1 MIDYINLSI
10 GTAALTISILGLIQV
25 LISRHLE
32 KEAKTFFTALFGMM
46 VVCAAA
52 NLAGQYLGMYR
63 GPTYARLFR
72 ITLFLESFF
81 PSLVLL
87 LITAF
92 LLQSSGETDWKRSG
106 IFRAAAV
113 LWAVYCLLLIY
124 TQFSTLIYSIDENN
138 IYYRG
143 PYYPLLLVPPVL
155 IMAIDVVALW
165 RRKDRLS
172 QKQRL
177 AFWIYT
183 VIPTAAMLVQMKFY
197 GIYMILLGASVGG
210 FFMFVSISM
219 DQSEHYYQQ
228 LQENCRMQTEIMLSQ
243 IQPHFLYNTLGA
255 IQSLCKTDP
264 PTAEQAVAKFSRY
277 LRGNMSALNQETTI
291 PFTQE
296 LAHTRLYLELEQLR
310 YEVALEVC
318 YDLSCTEFEIPTLT
332 LQPLVENAVRH
343 GVRGKLSGRGTVT
356 ISSREY
362 PDHYEVAVTD
372 DGPGFDPQ
380 REPDDGQPHIGLK
393 NVKERLKGTVN
404 GRLDVESSP
413 GKGTRVSIFL
423 PKETR

>member
-1 MIDYINLSI
+1 MIDYINFCI
-10 GTAALTISILGLIQV
+10 GTAALTISTLGLLQV
-25 LISRHLE
+25 LISRHFE
-32 KEAKTFFTALFGMM
+32 KTVKSFFILFFSLM
-46 VVCAAA
+46 VGCAFFSVTD
-52 NLAGQYLGMYR
+52 QYLSMYR
-63 GPTYARLFR
+63 GPIYARLAR
-72 ITLFLESFF
+72 ITLFWESLL
-81 PSLVLL
+81 PAVVILL
-87 LITAF
+87 LTAF
-92 LLQSSGETDWKRSG
+92 LLYSCGEPDWRRSRV
-106 IFRAAAV
+106 FHVTAV
-113 LWAVYCLLLIY
+113 TGAVYCGLLIY
-124 TQFSTLIYSIDENN
+124 TQFSTQIYSIDENN
-138 IYYRG
+138 IYQRG

-183 VIPTAAMLVQMKFY
+183 VIPTASMLVQMKFY
-197 GIYMILLGASVGG
+197 GIYTILLGASVAG

-423 PKETR
+423 PKGIR

>member
-183 VIPTAAMLVQMKFY
+183 VIPTASMLVQMKFY
-197 GIYMILLGASVGG
+197 GIYTILLGASVAG

-264 PTAEQAVAKFSRY
+264 PTAEGQ
-277 LRGNMSALNQETTI
+277 I
-291 PFTQE
+291 
-296 LAHTRLYLELEQLR
+296 
-310 YEVALEVC
+310 
-318 YDLSCTEFEIPTLT
+318 LT
-332 LQPLVENAVRH
+332 LSA
-343 GVRGKLSGRGTVT
+343 
-356 ISSREY
+356 RE
-362 PDHYEVAVTD
+362 H
-372 DGPGFDPQ
+372 
-380 REPDDGQPHIGLK
+380 
-393 NVKERLKGTVN
+393 ER
-404 GRLDVESSP
+404 S
-413 GKGTRVSIFL
+413 
-423 PKETR
+423 